1 MTLKQTEKNI
11 SDLYRGINEFKK
23 SYQPRTNLVKDKSG
37 DLLADSNNILNRCFF
52 CKLSNIHSINVVRD
66 TEIHASETL
75 VPEPSSS
82 EVVIDIEKVKK
93 YKWPGIGEITA
104 ALIQAG
110 GNTFCSEIIKL
121 TMSVKN
127 KEKLPQQWKEAI
139 IVPIYEKDARTSCSI
154 NGGMS
159 LFPTTYKILS
169 NVLFVNL
176 IRRQNCRG
184 SSVWISS

>member
-1 MTLKQTEKNI
+1 MSSKQTKV
-11 SDLYRGINEFKK
+11 LKTYQGINEFKK
-23 SYQPRTNLVKDKSG
+23 CYQCKTNFIKDENG